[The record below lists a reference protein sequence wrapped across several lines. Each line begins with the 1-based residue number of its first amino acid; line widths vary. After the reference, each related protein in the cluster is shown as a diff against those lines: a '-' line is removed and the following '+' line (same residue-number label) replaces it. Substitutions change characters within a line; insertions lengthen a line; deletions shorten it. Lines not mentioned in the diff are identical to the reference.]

1 MGSSWTRDQSNPCPL
16 NWQEDSLPLD
26 HQGNPP
32 DEICKKE
39 KRHRGL
45 LSSTNEDT
53 VIYKLG
59 RGSSPEPCH
68 ASTLIPDFLASRTIR
83 SKNLSFK
90 PRHLWYFVTSAQEDQ
105 YSYFYWF
112 LIQFYLLK
120 FIGLTLLTYR
130 QSLWTFPVCYKRMFI
145 LQLLS
150 MLFCKCKLG

>member
-39 KRHRGL
+39 KRHQGL

-68 ASTLIPDFLASRTIR
+68 ASTPIPDFLASRTVR

-90 PRHLWYFVTSAQEDQ
+90 PLHLWYFVVVALKNKYEPPTSQPLQDPRMRTYKVKGEVMVIDVDP
-105 YSYFYWF
+105 
-112 LIQFYLLK
+112 YLLMEV
-120 FIGLTLLTYR
+120 L
-130 QSLWTFPVCYKRMFI
+130 
-145 LQLLS
+145 
-150 MLFCKCKLG
+150 